1 MVMIKVNKEKETSKE
16 NEKSEIKLT
25 PEYIQGKLFS
35 FHDISHKFHLDT
47 KSFAEHKAL
56 DFLYKSL
63 GDFKDEISEKLMG
76 YLGGKRIGKIAID
89 EIPSYSQESVSKL
102 VSDIQDFAYELY
114 EWAGEKKYCDIE
126 NISQSLSGVA
136 AKTKYLLT
144 LS

>member
-1 MVMIKVNKEKETSKE
+1 MIKVNKDKETPKE
-16 NEKSEIKLT
+16 NEKSEMKLT

-35 FHDISHKFHLDT
+35 FHNTAHKFHLDT

-56 DFLYKSL
+56 DFTYKEL
-63 GDFKDEISEKLMG
+63 VDFKDDISEKLMG
-76 YLGGKRIGKIAID
+76 YLGGKRIGKITLD
-89 EIPSYSQESVSKL
+89 EIPSYSHEAAVKL
-102 VSDIQDFAYELY
+102 ANDIQNFAYELY

-136 AKTKYLLT
+136 AKTIYLLT